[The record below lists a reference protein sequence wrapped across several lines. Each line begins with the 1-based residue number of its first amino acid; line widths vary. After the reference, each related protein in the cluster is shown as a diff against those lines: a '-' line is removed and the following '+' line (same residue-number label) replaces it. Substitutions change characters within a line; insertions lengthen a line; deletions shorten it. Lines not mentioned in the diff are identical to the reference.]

1 MPTDYEVREQEFN
14 DGFRKAKETHPNLTI
29 DEFRRKRWRFEGA
42 KGSGMGEEAKGIIGD
57 LSDANYNL
65 NFSNSD
71 PFQTLNNK
79 MYLEVGTGVEN
90 ILKFFSIDF
99 IWRVLP
105 TSVPEE
111 HPQHFGIFFGFNLG
125 L

>member
-1 MPTDYEVREQEFN
+1 MDRFQYLTDQYA
-14 DGFRKAKETHPNLTI
+14 GFSVQHHI
-29 DEFRRKRWRFEGA
+29 
-42 KGSGMGEEAKGIIGD
+42 GSGIFRYTKLTRKLKLRQFWEAKGIVGD

-65 NFSNSD
+65 NFNSGST
-71 PFQTLNNK
+71 FQTLNNK

-90 ILKFFSIDF
+90 ILKFFSVDF

-105 TSVPEE
+105 ASVPEE
-111 HPQHFGIFFGFNLG
+111 HPQHFGVFFGFNLG